1 MLEQEDGCPYVLLFS
16 ALSIGP
22 PCLSPSPACFLP
34 LLSGL
39 LAFEFVLFG
48 LNNLKPDLGMIHL
61 PTPKLSGA
69 PFPDSDTLGLAS
81 RERHDACHSLISL

>member
-1 MLEQEDGCPYVLLFS
+1 MLEQGDGCLYVLPFS
-16 ALSIGP
+16 TLSISP
-22 PCLSPSPACFLP
+22 PCLSPSPTGFLP

-48 LNNLKPDLGMIHL
+48 LNNLKPGLGMIHL

-69 PFPDSDTLGLAS
+69 PSPDFDTWGLAS
-81 RERHDACHSLISL
+81 RERRDTCHSLISL